1 MEFLRQE
8 RFSEAAPSFVCS
20 SLQLWWTD
28 EGLLNAGCEL
38 PLPWS
43 QPFSCGSF
51 TYGSG
56 RLCVPVACCWLVRG
70 EPCVLSSDVINID
83 LTNAQRVAEGKSS
96 EFSSC
101 AKHAEASS
109 MFCSAHVL
117 IESVRSVRSK
127 LPPLLF
133 RSLNF
138 TLLSLP
144 LYTEKIESVFCEC
157 YCQCLRTQV
166 NKGRETCLLLTS
178 ATACSHCCS
187 TWTGKKQDKNP
198 RSNICNCLYPFLSHL
213 FLSDFNDVASGHPL
227 FSPWG
232 FQIAFDFFSFISS

>member
-1 MEFLRQE
+1 MWSILTWQMHRGWQ
-8 RFSEAAPSFVCS
+8 RGSQVSSVAVQNMRKPHPCS
-20 SLQLWWTD
+20 VQ
-28 EGLLNAGCEL
+28 
-38 PLPWS
+38 
-43 QPFSCGSF
+43 
-51 TYGSG
+51 
-56 RLCVPVACCWLVRG
+56 
-70 EPCVLSSDVINID
+70 
-83 LTNAQRVAEGKSS
+83 
-96 EFSSC
+96 
-101 AKHAEASS
+101 
-109 MFCSAHVL
+109 HVL

-144 LYTEKIESVFCEC
+144 LYTEKIESVFCER